1 MNDLRISEMRIVRR
15 SIKKNAEMIG
25 DCEDAKA
32 GEGNGEEREKRKL
45 IALNPAATKYVGT
58 YTLCMK
64 RAGSLCEAFDVT
76 YHMTGCGGR

>member
-1 MNDLRISEMRIVRR
+1 MSTLREDVKRKRDR
-15 SIKKNAEMIG
+15 QEKK
-25 DCEDAKA
+25 
-32 GEGNGEEREKRKL
+32 KRKL
-45 IALNPAATKYVGT
+45 VALNPAATKYVGI